1 MALLP
6 AATGMM
12 RGLAIAA
19 RAIAAVVEHAVA
31 VSVDEARTRA
41 RTIAAVVAHTVAVS
55 VDEVHAADKL
65 SHASTDALRGLAGLP
80 RQDAGNAPPPWNMQC
95 RSPDAAPDCAAT
107 ATAGTASVAT
117 SAVLNAKSAILLLF
131 I

>member
-19 RAIAAVVEHAVA
+19 RAIAAVVAHA
-31 VSVDEARTRA
+31 
-41 RTIAAVVAHTVAVS
+41 VAVS

-65 SHASTDALRGLAGLP
+65 SHLPASPAKTQATRS
-80 RQDAGNAPPPWNMQC
+80 PWNMQC
-95 RSPDAAPDCAAT
+95 RSLDAAPDCAAT